1 MPIYTENKYVL
12 RQGGVVKKSCP
23 GREMMERG
31 GGTGGRPCF
40 DFLAAGGGV
49 PARRQ
54 GTPGWPCRI
63 RAGRRAD
70 SQGSTGLPASG
81 SAP

>member
-1 MPIYTENKYVL
+1 MYCVK
-12 RQGGVVKKSCP
+12 GGSKKKSCP
-23 GREMMERG
+23 GREMTERG

-40 DFLAAGGGV
+40 NFLATSGGV

-54 GTPGWPCRI
+54 GVSGWPCRI

-70 SQGSTGLPASG
+70 SQDSAGPPASG